1 MSWIKVFFGQVL
13 GCRGLGAARVAV
25 QGPFDEVTALAQLVA
40 SASVSGQRHVLGQ
53 TNIKFALYHEE
64 Q

>member
-1 MSWIKVFFGQVL
+1 MPWIKAFLGQVL
-13 GCRGLGAARVAV
+13 GCSSLGAVHVAV
-25 QGPFDEVTALAQLVA
+25 QGLFDEVTALAQLVA
-40 SASVSGQRHVLGQ
+40 SASVSGQRRVLGQ